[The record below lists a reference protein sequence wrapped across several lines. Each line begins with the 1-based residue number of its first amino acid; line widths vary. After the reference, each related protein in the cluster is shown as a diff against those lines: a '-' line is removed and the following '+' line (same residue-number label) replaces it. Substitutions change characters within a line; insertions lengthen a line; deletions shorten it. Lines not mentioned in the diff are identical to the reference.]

1 MVFNL
6 FKKSASAQ
14 PKADDKNKP
23 SSRYYSLKVK
33 EVVRETNDA
42 VTVYFDPAGR
52 EINYKPGQFFTM
64 IMNINNQ
71 SVRRSYSLCTS
82 PDTDEFPGVTVKRV
96 EGGLVSNYI
105 NDEVKAG
112 DSIELM
118 EPMGAFTTDISASQE
133 RNLVFFG
140 GGSGITPLMG
150 LTKSIMKLEP
160 KTKISLVYANRDN
173 ESIIFRG
180 LLATL
185 ENTYEGRFRVFHVL
199 ESAPSNWG
207 GYTGRLTP
215 GIIGDV
221 LGKISDQG
229 EVTEY
234 FMCGPE
240 GMMMAVST
248 AFREL
253 GLPKEKLRKESFTSG
268 TPEAKSID
276 TPVPSATTAAGAKE
290 VKVIYDGEEYSF
302 AVEDDKTILET
313 ALELD
318 IDLPFSCQSGLCT
331 ACRGKCLSGKVRMDE
346 MEGLSDSEI
355 EEGYVLTC
363 VGHPLTDN
371 VIIEI
376 G

>member
-6 FKKSASAQ
+6 FKKGSSSSKQ
-14 PKADDKNKP
+14 ADDKNKP
-23 SSRYYSLKVK
+23 SSRYFSLKVK

-52 EINYKPGQFFTM
+52 EINYKPGQFFTL
-64 IMNINNQ
+64 IMNIDNQ
-71 SVRRSYSLCTS
+71 SIRRSYSLCTS

-105 NDEVKAG
+105 NSEFRAG
-112 DSIELM
+112 DEIELM
-118 EPMGAFTTDISASQE
+118 EPMGVFTTDISHNQE

-140 GGSGITPLMG
+140 GGSGITPLMA
-150 LTKSIMKLEP
+150 LSKSILKLEP
-160 KTKISLVYANRDN
+160 KTKITLLYANRDTD
-173 ESIIFRG
+173 SIIFKSK
-180 LLATL
+180 LAEL
-185 ENTYEGRFRVFHVL
+185 ENTSDGKFKVFYVL
-199 ESAPSNWG
+199 ETAPENWI
-207 GYTGRLTP
+207 GYRGRLTP

-221 LGKISDQG
+221 LGKVSDQG

-240 GMMMAVST
+240 GMMMAIST

-253 GLPKEKLRKESFTSG
+253 GLPKEKLRKESFTAG
-268 TPEAKSID
+268 TPEAKTID
-276 TPVPSATTAAGAKE
+276 APVPSANTAAGAKE

-302 AVEDDKTILET
+302 AVEEDKTILET

-363 VGHPLTDN
+363 VGHPLTND